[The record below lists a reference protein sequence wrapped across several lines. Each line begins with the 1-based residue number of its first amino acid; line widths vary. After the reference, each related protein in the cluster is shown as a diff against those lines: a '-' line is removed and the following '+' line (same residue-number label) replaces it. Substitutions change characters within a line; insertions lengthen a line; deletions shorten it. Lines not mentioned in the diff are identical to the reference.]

1 VVTFRFNLHKEN
13 RVKFIFTLF
22 ISVSIS
28 LLSLTVSANLNTEW
42 LEADADNKA
51 IKQLLDSSIVFQNA
65 VDLINQN
72 WQLEDDI
79 LLSMGGDEDPYYDPE
94 TSTIYFSYYF
104 ANEVGERF
112 KADHANAS
120 LEQRD
125 RFIVSGVV
133 HTLFHEYAHVLVDY
147 LNLPVLGREED
158 AADSFA
164 SFVLLTL
171 MDNGASILRDGANL
185 FYLESLD
192 PDPFDESMLSDSHS
206 LSIQRF
212 YMGICHLYASD
223 EKAHQNLIK
232 THGFDEEWTD
242 TCLMDYDIIISSWQA
257 LLSE

>member
-1 VVTFRFNLHKEN
+1 M
-13 RVKFIFTLF
+13 KFILTLF
-22 ISVSIS
+22 IGVSIS
-28 LLSLTVSANLNTEW
+28 LLSATVSANLNTEW
-42 LEADADNKA
+42 LAPKADNKA
-51 IKQLLDSSIVFQNA
+51 IKQALETSIVFQNA
-65 VDLINQN
+65 VDLINQK

-79 LLSMGGDEDPYYDPE
+79 LLSMGGEEDPYYDPE

-104 ANEVGERF
+104 ADEIGERY
-112 KADHANAS
+112 KAEHPNAS
-120 LEQRD
+120 SAQRD

-164 SFVLLTL
+164 SYVLLTL

-192 PDPFDESMLSDSHS
+192 PDPFDEAMLSDSHS

-223 EKAHQNLIK
+223 ETAYQSLIK
-232 THGFDEEWTD
+232 THDFDEEWTD

-257 LLSE
+257 LLTP